1 MKNFDFVTFMHILV
15 IAILGILTIALTYV
29 ISTTDFVIYEK
40 IALMTCGVA
49 LIAGSIAA
57 IIAIIRFN

>member
-1 MKNFDFVTFMHILV
+1 MKNFDFVTFMHILA
-15 IAILGILTIALTYV
+15 IAILGILTIILTYT
-29 ISTTDFVIYEK
+29 ISITDFVIYEK
-40 IALMTCGVA
+40 IAFMVCGVA